1 MKHFLYLIALVFPF
15 VFMSCNDGY
24 DRSLCQSLS
33 DKIVCDDSLSQDD
46 YADMLD
52 QYESILKYMIDRA
65 DDIIG
70 TEDEAKRLELSRA
83 LRNDED
89 YLERFGF
96 MFTFGS
102 TLYQADV
109 RNELDDANSATY
121 RSLESYVEEFAN
133 RSEQI

>member
-1 MKHFLYLIALVFPF
+1 
-15 VFMSCNDGY
+15 MSCSDGY
-24 DRSLCQSLS
+24 DRSLCQDLS
-33 DKIVCDDSLSQDD
+33 DRIVRDDSLSQDD
-46 YADMLD
+46 YAAMLD

-65 DDIIG
+65 DDIIA
-70 TEDEAKRLELSRA
+70 TEDETERQELSRA
-83 LRNDED
+83 LRSDED

-109 RNELDDANSATY
+109 RNQLDDANSAAY
-121 RSLESYVEEFAN
+121 RSLESYSDEFAR

>member
-1 MKHFLYLIALVFPF
+1 MKHLLYSIALIFTF
-15 VFMSCNDGY
+15 VFFSCSDSY
-24 DRSLCQSLS
+24 DRSLCQNLS
-33 DKIVCDDSLSQDD
+33 DRIVRDDSLSQKD

-65 DDIIG
+65 DDIIA
-70 TEDEAKRLELSRA
+70 TEDEAERQELSRA
-83 LRNDED
+83 LRSDED

-109 RNELDDANSATY
+109 RNELDDANSAAY
-121 RSLESYVEEFAN
+121 RSLESYSDEFAR